1 VPYLDLPTGIRMHY
15 RDSGRGPAIVLLPGF
30 AGTLETWDYAVLD
43 LHERF
48 RCVCPDLRGHGRS
61 DKPATGYTYDQMSAD
76 VAALLAA
83 LDLRDVTLVGWSMG
97 AALALKYITE
107 LDDDRRVARIAT
119 VGSAAPRYTRT
130 REEPYGVDDATAAAT
145 LEGIRRSYPETLAAF
160 ADANF
165 HRTDL
170 EPTKAWMLSLWQTLP
185 AYAAYAYM
193 RTLIEEDLRA
203 HVARVA
209 IPTALFHGR
218 HDRVCDPRWSEYMA
232 ARIPGARLVWFDG
245 SGHLPMLEEPDKFS
259 RELAAFAG

>member
-1 VPYLDLPTGIRMHY
+1 VAFIDLPTGIRMHY
-15 RDSGRGPAIVLLPGF
+15 RDAGSGPAIVFLPGF

-61 DKPATGYTYDQMSAD
+61 DKPATGYSYDDMAAD
-76 VAALLAA
+76 VGALLTL
-83 LDLRDVTLVGWSMG
+83 LDLRDVTLTGWSMG
-97 AALALKYITE
+97 AAVGLKYVTGHQ
-107 LDDDRRVARIAT
+107 DGSRVARLAT
-119 VGSAAPRYTRT
+119 VGSAAPRYTQT
-130 REEPYGVDDATAAAT
+130 REEPYGADDATAAAT

-160 ADANF
+160 AEANF

-170 EPTKAWMLSLWQTLP
+170 EATKAWMRSLWQSLP

-193 RTLIEEDLRA
+193 RTLIEEDLRP
-203 HVARVA
+203 HVERVS

-232 ARIPGARLVWFDG
+232 ARIPGARLVWFDD
-245 SGHLPMLEEPDKFS
+245 SGHLPMIEEPDKFS